1 MSIAMLTIIGRVY
14 VARKI
19 ISMTQLNYSLLI
31 HAPKVISVLTV
42 PMVYSNVDQMESACL
57 WATMVIALRV
67 LIANLISIAIW
78 ENAQI
83 SKKLM
88 TNVSI
93 EMNAG
98 DKQLASLKI
107 PAQLPGFAQSI

>member
-1 MSIAMLTIIGRVY
+1 MIPA
-14 VARKI
+14 
-19 ISMTQLNYSLLI
+19 Q
-31 HAPKVISVLTV
+31 KVILDRTV
-42 PMVYSNVDQMESACL
+42 HMDYKNVDQMESACL
-57 WATMVIALRV
+57 WVTMVIALRV